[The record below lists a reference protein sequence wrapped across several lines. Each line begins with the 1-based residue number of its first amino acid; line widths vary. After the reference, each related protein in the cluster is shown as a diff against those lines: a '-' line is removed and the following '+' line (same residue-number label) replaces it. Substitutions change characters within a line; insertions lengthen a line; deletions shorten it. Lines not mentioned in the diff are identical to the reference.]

1 VNAKLNTTSI
11 GNFCTTFEAL

>member
-11 GNFCTTFEAL
+11 SNFCTTFEAL